1 MQKQNLLIH
10 NYNILYDI
18 LFEIKHLVSFNIKV
32 ISNFEVEQQ
41 SFSALDLIISDD
53 ELKLEN
59 QLKIQSKPIELS
71 KLIDNINL
79 SLLKKKIDFQKDIKI
94 GNYVINF
101 NTRKL
106 FKKNKVLSLTEKETL
121 IISFLNKTDNAVS
134 INELQKNVWGYKS
147 KLETHTVET
156 HVYRLRKKILKTFD
170 DNNFIK
176 SLKSGYKIN

>member
-10 NYNILYDI
+10 NSTILYDI
-18 LFEIKHLVSFNIKV
+18 LFEIKHLVSFNIKE
-32 ISNFEVEQQ
+32 ISNIEIEEQ
-41 SFSALDLIISDD
+41 SFHALDLIISDD

-59 QLKIQSKPIELS
+59 QIKILSKPIQLP
-71 KLIDNINL
+71 KLIDSINL
-79 SLLKKKIDFQKDIKI
+79 SLKKKIDFQKDINLEIILK
-94 GNYVINF
+94 F

-106 FKKNKVLSLTEKETL
+106 FKENKVLSLTEKEAL
-121 IISFLNKTDNAVS
+121 IISFLNNAKNAVS
-134 INELQKNVWGYKS
+134 IKELQKNVWGYKS

-176 SLKSGYKIN
+176 SLKLGYKI